1 MMEFKTDRFAFIRA
15 RAGGFARY
23 ARKPLRRRKRNQRT
37 FGQRGDAIRALC
49 FSLVFGARAQY
60 HRQRRLSAA
69 SEATASI
76 AMMRVIKTRAF
87 FMVLSQA
94 SVAAIF
100 AAQNPARPAPTCA
113 EPPRRQTE
121 TRRRHRYAEPSV
133 PQKHRRCATA

>member
-37 FGQRGDAIRALC
+37 FGQRGMRSARSVFPLFSARALNII
-49 FSLVFGARAQY
+49 GNGG
-60 HRQRRLSAA
+60 LSAA

-113 EPPRRQTE
+113 EPP
-121 TRRRHRYAEPSV
+121 
-133 PQKHRRCATA
+133 